1 MRLTAVQ
8 WSITGWFMS
17 GSWMRGLEPRRRGVP
32 YRPLFRERRHPT
44 GRTVMS
50 PNSDS
55 GPTELLRAWSQGDGS
70 ALDRLVPLVYEE
82 LHRLARR
89 YMRQE
94 RPDHTLQATS
104 LVNEAYLRL
113 IDVNRVEWRNRAHFL
128 ALAAQMMRRILVEFA
143 RNRHRQKRGGGAVH
157 VSLGD
162 VHELPNSKDCDLAAL
177 SDALTGLGAFDAR
190 MSQVVELRF
199 FGGLTVEET
208 ADVLNVSPETVMRD
222 WKTAKAWLLREIRR
236 GPPTASS

>member
-1 MRLTAVQ
+1 M
-8 WSITGWFMS
+8 
-17 GSWMRGLEPRRRGVP
+17 
-32 YRPLFRERRHPT
+32 
-44 GRTVMS
+44 
-50 PNSDS
+50 
-55 GPTELLRAWSQGDGS
+55 
-70 ALDRLVPLVYEE
+70 PLVYEE

-113 IDVNRVEWRNRAHFL
+113 IDVNRVEWRDRAHFL
-128 ALAAQMMRRILVEFA
+128 AVAAQMMRRILVEFA
-143 RNRHRQKRGGGAVH
+143 RNRQRQKRGGGAVR
-157 VSLGD
+157 VSLDD
-162 VHELPNSKDCDLAAL
+162 VQELPEANERGLVAL
-177 SDALTGLGAFDAR
+177 SDALNGLATFDSR

-222 WKTAKAWLLREIRR
+222 WKTAKAWLLRELRR
-236 GPPTASS
+236 GHSTPPS